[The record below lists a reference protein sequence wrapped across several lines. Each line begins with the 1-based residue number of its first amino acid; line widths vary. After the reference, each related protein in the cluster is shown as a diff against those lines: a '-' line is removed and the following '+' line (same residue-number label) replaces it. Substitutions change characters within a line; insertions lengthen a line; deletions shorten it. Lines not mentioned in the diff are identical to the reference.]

1 MFRFVMLT
9 AGLISVA
16 GCQSLPQNSKESFT
30 YSQLDTIDCVELSIL
45 ASQEL
50 HRLRHFQATQNKTML
65 ETIEKKQQGITH
77 AQTAKSCS

>member
-1 MFRFVMLT
+1 MFRFVVLS

-16 GCQSLPQNSKESFT
+16 GCQSLPQNPKKTYT
-30 YSQLDTIDCVELSIL
+30 YSQLDTMECVELSIL

-50 HRLRHFQATQNKTML
+50 HRLRHFQAMQNKSML
-65 ETIEKKQQGITH
+65 EVIEKKQQGITH